1 MEGRLAGKV
10 AIVTGAARGMGE
22 REARRFVAEGAQVV
36 LTDVLDAE
44 LEAVAAELGDRARA
58 VHHDVSSEA
67 DWAEVVDATV
77 ATFGHL
83 DVLVNNAAI
92 YHLSTIEDE
101 TYEGFQQL
109 VAVNLGG
116 TFLGIRAVIEPMR
129 AGGGGSIVN
138 ISSTAGLFG
147 YFAQGAY
154 SAAKFGVTGLTKVAA
169 IELGASGIRV
179 NSVHPGPIATAMLP
193 SGPEYAGMFDAMP
206 LARAGDPDEVA
217 AMVVFLASDES
228 SYVSGAQMVVDGGS
242 TTGRAPVQA
251 R

>member
-1 MEGRLAGKV
+1 MAGRLEGKV

-22 REARRFVAEGAQVV
+22 RHARRFVAEGAQVV

-44 LEAVAAELGDRARA
+44 LGGVAADLGENARA
-58 VHHDVSSEA
+58 LHHDVSSEA
-67 DWAEVVDATV
+67 DWAKVVDTALDS
-77 ATFGHL
+77 FGHL

-92 YHLSTIEDE
+92 HHLCPIEQE
-101 TYEGFQQL
+101 SYEGFQKL

-116 TFLGIRAVIEPMR
+116 TFLGIRSVIAPMR
-129 AGGGGSIVN
+129 ATGGGSIVN

-147 YFAQGAY
+147 YFAHGSY
-154 SAAKFGVTGLTKVAA
+154 GAAKFGVTGLTKVAA
-169 IELGASGIRV
+169 IELGSSGIRV

-193 SGPEYAGMFDAMP
+193 TGPEFEGMFDDMP

-217 AMVVFLASDES
+217 AMVLFLASDEAS
-228 SYVSGAQMVVDGGS
+228 FVTGAQMVVDGGS
-242 TTGRAPVQA
+242 TTGRAPVQP

>member
-1 MEGRLAGKV
+1 VSGRLAGKV
-10 AIVTGAARGMGE
+10 AIITGAAGGMGE
-22 REARRFVAEGAQVV
+22 REARRFVAEGARVV
-36 LTDVLDAE
+36 LTDVLGAE
-44 LEAVAAELGDRARA
+44 LDRVAAELGDRARA
-58 VHHDVSSEA
+58 VRHDVSSEA
-67 DWAEVVDATV
+67 DWTKVVETGVDA
-77 ATFGHL
+77 FGRV
-83 DVLVNNAAI
+83 DVLVNNAAVH
-92 YHLSTIEDE
+92 HLCTLEEE
-101 TYEGFQQL
+101 THERFQRL

-129 AGGGGSIVN
+129 ESGGGSIVN

-154 SAAKFGVTGLTKVAA
+154 SASKFGITGLTKVAA

-193 SGPEYAGMFDAMP
+193 TGPEFAGMFDEMP
-206 LARAGDPDEVA
+206 LARAGEPDEVA

-228 SYVSGAQMVVDGGS
+228 SFVSGAQMVVDGGS
-242 TTGRAPVQA
+242 TTGRAPAQG